1 MNRNARYPSPTLA
14 PALALAACLV
24 GSPAFAATEATMDQ
38 AVLGIQH
45 QWEQAI
51 YQTPEAARGAALT
64 KLDSEAKA
72 IAAHYPGRAEPLI
85 WEAISLSSHAKVE
98 GGLTGLGMA
107 KQARDLLEQA
117 AQIDP
122 KALNGSAYSS
132 LGALYAKVPGWPLG
146 FGDKDKAETN
156 FKKALAINPDGID
169 PNYLYADFLFDQ
181 QRYPEAKAALERAAK
196 APPRTNRPLADQ
208 GRGRE
213 VQALLTQVR
222 AKLDSGPSKAGG

>member
-1 MNRNARYPSPTLA
+1 MNRNALCLNPALA
-14 PALALAACLV
+14 PALALAAALI
-24 GSPAFAATEATMDQ
+24 GAPAVAADASMDQ
-38 AVLGIQH
+38 AVLGLQH
-45 QWEQAI
+45 QWEQAT
-51 YQTPEAARGAALT
+51 YQTPESARGAALT
-64 KLDSEAKA
+64 KLDNEAKTV
-72 IAAHYPGRAEPLI
+72 AAHYPGRAEPLI

-132 LGALYAKVPGWPLG
+132 LGALYAKVPGWPMG
-146 FGDKDKAETN
+146 FGDKDKAEAN
-156 FKKALAINPDGID
+156 FKKALAINPNGID

-181 QRYPEAKAALERAAK
+181 QRYPEAKAALERAAQ
-196 APPRTNRPLADQ
+196 APARPNRPLADQ

-213 VQALLTQVR
+213 VGALMTQVR
-222 AKLDSGPSKAGG
+222 AKLGVGQSKAGG

>member
-1 MNRNARYPSPTLA
+1 MNRNALYLSPA
-14 PALALAACLV
+14 IALAATLI
-24 GSPAFAATEATMDQ
+24 GTPAFAAADPAMDQ
-38 AVLGIQH
+38 AVQGIQH
-45 QWEQAI
+45 QWEQAM
-51 YQTPEAARGAALT
+51 YQTPESARGAALT
-64 KLDSEAKA
+64 KLDNKAKTV
-72 IAAHYPGRAEPLI
+72 AAHYPGRAEPLI

-132 LGALYAKVPGWPLG
+132 LGALYAKVPGWPMG
-146 FGDKDKAETN
+146 FGDKDKAEAN
-156 FKKALAINPDGID
+156 FKKALAINPNGID

-181 QRYPEAKAALERAAK
+181 QRYPEAKVALERAAQ
-196 APPRTNRPLADQ
+196 APARPNRPLADQ

-213 VQALLTQVR
+213 VAALMTQVR
-222 AKLDSGPSKAGG
+222 AKLGAGQSKAGG